1 MLQRFEW
8 HGVKEKIGFLLT
20 RHEDK
25 ASAELHFHY
34 LNVNEGKMLQMPD
47 DAEKMATLLKVGLGC
62 RIFLNKI
69 KVEHWNNRM
78 LNMYEKEIT
87 QYLRT
92 KTKFYY
98 KNPID
103 ITFSLIYG
111 RDIATITDG
120 KTSKTAFAL
129 DLLR

>member
-1 MLQRFEW
+1 
-8 HGVKEKIGFLLT
+8 
-20 RHEDK
+20 
-25 ASAELHFHY
+25 
-34 LNVNEGKMLQMPD
+34 MLQMPD